1 MDQDELKATFDRQAP
16 TDDQQRARL
25 DASSQSIHLCTA
37 GLNVGD
43 RVALALRLADASI
56 PAEPESLLAGD
67 EGLAAA
73 WQALSEHRRGDASEH
88 IRAAK
93 GQATRQRRAALTTEA
108 LRGKTTT

>member
-25 DASSQSIHLCTA
+25 DAFSQSIHLCRA

-43 RVALALRLADASI
+43 QVALAIRLADASI

-73 WQALSEHRRGDASEH
+73 WQALSEHQRGDASEH
-88 IRAAK
+88 IRAARA
-93 GQATRQRRAALTTEA
+93 QATRQRRAASTAEA
-108 LRGKTTT
+108 LRRQAET